1 MKYLSYLTDHI
12 FGRQSLKRIIGI
24 NAPIALLFPL
34 LLAELSLLPDGNLI
48 VFFLF
53 VFWGWAL
60 LGILIKCIRNVVN
73 FDKQDISL
81 RYRFISLLLS
91 LAVTWFAGYIA
102 LEVYLP

>member
-1 MKYLSYLTDHI
+1 
-12 FGRQSLKRIIGI
+12 
-24 NAPIALLFPL
+24 
-34 LLAELSLLPDGNLI
+34 
-48 VFFLF
+48 
-53 VFWGWAL
+53 
-60 LGILIKCIRNVVN
+60 LIKCIRNVVN